1 MRLHASTHGNRRYV
15 KLALLILALP
25 ALAFASPAKAELLY
39 QGQVNGARLAAPQ
52 PGRPPVVGYVLGSSV
67 HVASRG
73 PSGWTDA
80 AVRFP
85 SAVELDG
92 LAGRFVL
99 GRARDGTWLALW
111 DGTKLRFFHRDS
123 RQARFGPAGL
133 ALDRNGRAVVAYALW
148 FPSQRTFLRLAQL
161 RSDGALRVRPVTR
174 EGFPSSRVPAAAAPV
189 VLASGE
195 IRVVE
200 TFLPGAISWQLTGW
214 GKLLFSSAL
223 GVPTGGVVAGAS
235 GSTVYAAWT
244 EAFPTL
250 GPPAV
255 VLASHAERVQSGVA
269 LEDAVLAGLALT
281 PDGPELAA
289 NRCIP
294 AAAFGLEGNGV
305 CGGIVAGGGVDGVLA
320 DYVAVGAE
328 RRLLLQTQDGLEWF
342 SSPGPLPVRVT
353 LNADLSGRVDGVSG
367 GTVTIY
373 RERPGEP
380 RTELATVP
388 LGPDGAFSTPAPAS
402 PQAVAYRAVYTEPAT
417 GIPYAALVR

>member
-1 MRLHASTHGNRRYV
+1 M
-15 KLALLILALP
+15 
-25 ALAFASPAKAELLY
+25 
-39 QGQVNGARLAAPQ
+39 
-52 PGRPPVVGYVLGSSV
+52 
-67 HVASRG
+67 
-73 PSGWTDA
+73 
-80 AVRFP
+80 
-85 SAVELDG
+85 
-92 LAGRFVL
+92 
-99 GRARDGTWLALW
+99 
-111 DGTKLRFFHRDS
+111 
-123 RQARFGPAGL
+123 
-133 ALDRNGRAVVAYALW
+133 
-148 FPSQRTFLRLAQL
+148 
-161 RSDGALRVRPVTR
+161 TR
-174 EGFPSSRVPAAAAPV
+174 EGFPPSRVPAAAAPV

-200 TFLPGAISWQLTGW
+200 TFLPGAISWRLTGW

-223 GVPTGGVVAGAS
+223 GVPTGGVVAVAS

-281 PDGPELAA
+281 PEGPELAA

-380 RTELATVP
+380 RTQLATVQ
-388 LGPDGAFSTPAPAS
+388 LGPDGAFSIPAPAS
-402 PQAVAYRAVYTEPAT
+402 PRAAAYRAVYSEPAT